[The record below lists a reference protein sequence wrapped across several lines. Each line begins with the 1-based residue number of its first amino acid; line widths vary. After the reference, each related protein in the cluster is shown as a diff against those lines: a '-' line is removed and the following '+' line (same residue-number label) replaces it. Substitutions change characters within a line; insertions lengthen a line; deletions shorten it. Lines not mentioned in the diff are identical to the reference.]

1 MFYIARSLTD
11 KNEFLTSVMW
21 SLGFSFFFFW
31 SLVSQLLFPPPT
43 VFSCV
48 RIGRLPSCWQWTFFI
63 IFFSFLSAPPPP
75 LLLQIIF
82 PFIPSFFFLPSPS
95 PLSLRSAAGLY
106 LTGNIP
112 ADVAAVV
119 DLTPWQTPSIGM
131 ICIHKSIGYLT
142 LANIPGQRGAAVL
155 SRPGHIIIGDGGLMK
170 CDSAAAATATA
181 ADWLTHSPP
190 CPL

>member
-21 SLGFSFFFFW
+21 SLGFSFFFFEASCHSCS
-31 SLVSQLLFPPPT
+31 SLHRQFFPAWGLAVCRLADSEPSSSYFSLFFRLLRLLF
-43 VFSCV
+43 FSK
-48 RIGRLPSCWQWTFFI
+48 SF
-63 IFFSFLSAPPPP
+63 FLSY
-75 LLLQIIF
+75 QV
-82 PFIPSFFFLPSPS
+82 FFFLPSPS

-142 LANIPGQRGAAVL
+142 LANTPGQRGAAVL